1 MEEEK
6 LEQETQAEQ
15 VDALAG
21 LCYTKAAKLGDY
33 QINEAERTVTQYIST
48 KDEDRGNDVV
58 IPGGCQ
64 LNNYKKNPVVLWG
77 HDQRSLPIAKALWTK
92 TDERGVISKAK
103 FAEHQFAEDA
113 FQLVKGGFVNGTSIG
128 FVPLETEEKETGKF
142 REIWGMQMPI
152 IRRTIK
158 KWELLEYSY
167 VNIPMN
173 PKALVQR
180 DFSGLDIKSF
190 EMKSYFQK
198 QAELFEEEQMT
209 EELKQEFQSTLD
221 DIKSSIADINTQLG
235 DIKSEVEKYKFL
247 QESND
252 ATQKK
257 LTEIAGEFKTIKDA
271 RAREIMQ
278 KFAGEIVTG
287 AISKATGNIDH
298 LYK

>member
-209 EELKQEFQSTLD
+209 EELKQELS
-221 DIKSSIADINTQLG
+221 
-235 DIKSEVEKYKFL
+235 
-247 QESND
+247 
-252 ATQKK
+252 
-257 LTEIAGEFKTIKDA
+257 
-271 RAREIMQ
+271 
-278 KFAGEIVTG
+278 
-287 AISKATGNIDH
+287 
-298 LYK
+298 